1 MPRWC
6 HDRRMARSRDRRAGR
21 PPPVAAETAAGTVEI
36 VPDPQHAPGR
46 MVLIGGLESA
56 YVDLRDPTH
65 LRLDYVRRMADA
77 LDALVPRGE
86 PVTIVHL
93 GGGGFTLPRHIA
105 ATRPSARQEVY
116 ELDPAIVALAR
127 RHLKLRGNLPAL
139 RVRVGDARALLER
152 REEDSA
158 DVVVGDA
165 FTGTTVPA
173 HLATTEFAHVV
184 RRVLRPGGRYLLNAI
199 DAPPHAWAR
208 AQAATLATA
217 FAHVAVFG
225 GREVITGRRA
235 GNVLFLAA
243 DPPARIRLDGG
254 PHPSVLTDGLT
265 FAGGA
270 QPLHDSE
277 AGRAADPRAAGSL
290 EP

>member
-1 MPRWC
+1 
-6 HDRRMARSRDRRAGR
+6 MARSRDRRAGR
-21 PPPVAAETAAGTVEI
+21 PRPVAAETAAGTVEI

-46 MVLIGGLESA
+46 LMLIGGLESA

-86 PVTIVHL
+86 PVEIVHL
-93 GGGGFTLPRHIA
+93 GGGGFTLPRQLA
-105 ATRPSARQEVY
+105 ATRPAARQEVY

-127 RHLKLRGNLPAL
+127 RHLRLRRNSPAL

-152 REEDSA
+152 RDEDSA
-158 DVVVGDA
+158 DLVIGDA

-173 HLATTEFAHVV
+173 HLATSEFATQV

-208 AQAATLATA
+208 AQAATLRHGVRARRG
-217 FAHVAVFG
+217 VRRPR
-225 GREVITGRRA
+225 GRQRPARRQRALPGERRA
-235 GNVLFLAA
+235 RPAA
-243 DPPARIRLDGG
+243 ARPRPASQRRHRRPELRSGIA
-254 PHPSVLTDGLT
+254 PVP
-265 FAGGA
+265 
-270 QPLHDSE
+270 
-277 AGRAADPRAAGSL
+277 
-290 EP
+290 